1 MPLYALTIFI
11 GAFLLF
17 QVQPLIGKYIL
28 PWFGGSPGVW
38 TTCLL
43 FFQTALL
50 VGYAYAHYTSRR
62 LKPGTQALL
71 HIALLVAALVF
82 LPIVPSDAW
91 KPQAPGDPTLRILIL
106 LAVNLGLPYIVL
118 SATGPLVQRWS
129 SLTHP
134 GVSPYRLYALSN
146 AGSLL
151 ALLSYPFFFEWA
163 YSRRTQANLWA
174 IGLGLFAIVCGLCA
188 ARVRRHA
195 TGGDRAGENGPVE
208 ESGAG
213 TGTSGD
219 GESGPGAEPTLGDRL
234 LWLVLPAVASILL
247 LATTNKL
254 CEDLAV
260 VPFLW
265 VLPLSLYLLSF
276 ILCFDHPR
284 WYVRPLFSMLL
295 VAGLAAVAQLL
306 FAEDEASIRA
316 QVIGYSGALFA
327 GCMFCHGELCRRKPH
342 PSHLTSFYL
351 MIAAGGALGGLLVA
365 VVAPLVF
372 DSFLELP
379 IGFWILSVLL
389 AVLAIQKRDRSLA
402 LGALAGAVA
411 GLFIAIAMRG
421 SYAATWAIRWD
432 ILVAEC
438 QNFFRDHGKV
448 TGVCAAGAL
457 WGFVDLRRI
466 FLREWRPRMGSF
478 LIFISLV
485 LGFVLMREAEGT
497 RESAI
502 SVSRNF
508 FGVLTVYDY
517 SKNDPAEHYYELEHG
532 RIIHGLQFTDPVK
545 SRWPTTYYA
554 ESSGVGLAIRSLSR
568 TEGRRLGLVGLGTGT
583 LAAYGEKGDTVRI
596 YEINP
601 QVPLLSTSRFTYV
614 ARSKARVDIVMGDA
628 RLSMERELERG
639 DPQRFDLLALDAF
652 NSDAIPVHLLT
663 REAFATYLKHMKPD
677 GIIAVHIS
685 NRYFDLQP
693 VVESLAKNFDLQSI
707 VISDDNEESWWI
719 YDTTWVLVARKG
731 RFQQTPSLLEAA
743 NSADKR
749 SNTPPPL
756 WTDDYTSLF
765 RILR

>member
-1 MPLYALTIFI
+1 MPLYAITIFI

-43 FFQTALL
+43 FFQVALL
-50 VGYAYAHYTSRR
+50 VGYAYAHFTSRW
-62 LKPGTQALL
+62 LKPRAQALL
-71 HIALLVAALVF
+71 HMALLVAALVF

-91 KPQAPGDPTLRILIL
+91 KPQAPGDPTLRILL
-106 LAVNLGLPYIVL
+106 LLTINLGLPYIVL
-118 SATGPLVQRWS
+118 SATGPLIQRWS

-163 YSRRTQANLWA
+163 YSRRTQAGIWA
-174 IGLGLFAIVCGLCA
+174 AGLGVFAIACGICA
-188 ARVRRHA
+188 ARVRRRA
-195 TGGDRAGENGPVE
+195 AVANDSEGDDPTMG
-208 ESGAG
+208 SGAG
-213 TGTSGD
+213 TGPVAEG
-219 GESGPGAEPTLGDRL
+219 GAGLAATPLAGRL
-234 LWLVLPAVASILL
+234 LWLVLPATASILL

-265 VLPLSLYLLSF
+265 ILPLSLYLLSF

-284 WYVRPLFSMLL
+284 WYVRPLFSLL
-295 VAGLAAVAQLL
+295 LMAGLAGVTELL
-306 FAEDEASIRA
+306 FAEEDAPIRV
-316 QVIGYSGALFA
+316 QVIGYSVALFA
-327 GCMFCHGELCRRKPH
+327 GCMFCHGELVRRKPH

-351 MIAAGGALGGLLVA
+351 TIAAGGALGGFLVA
-365 VVAPLVF
+365 VVAPLLF
-372 DSFLELP
+372 NSYLELP
-379 IGFWILSVLL
+379 IGFWLLSMLLALL
-389 AVLAIQKRDRSLA
+389 AVQKRDRSLA

-411 GLFIAIAMRG
+411 GLFAALAMRG
-421 SYAATWAIRWD
+421 AQATSVSFRLD
-432 ILVAEC
+432 VMLAEC
-438 QNFFRDHGKV
+438 RIFFRDHWKV
-448 TGVCAAGAL
+448 TAVCAAGAL
-457 WGFVDLRRI
+457 MGFGDLRKGV
-466 FLREWRPRMGSF
+466 LREWRPRMGSF
-478 LIFISLV
+478 LVFISLV
-485 LGFVLMREAEGT
+485 LGVVLLKQAGSA

-502 SVSRNF
+502 SISRNF
-508 FGVLTVYDY
+508 FGVLTVFDY
-517 SKNDPAEHYYELEHG
+517 SADVPSEHNYVLQHG
-532 RIIHGLQFTDPVK
+532 RIIHGLQFTDPA
-545 SRWPTTYYA
+545 RAQWPTTYYA
-554 ESSGVGLAIRSLSR
+554 ETSGVGLAIRGLPR
-568 TEGRRLGLVGLGTGT
+568 TAGRRLGLVGLGTGT
-583 LAAYGEKGDTVRI
+583 LAAYGEKGDTIRI

-601 QVPLLSTSRFTYV
+601 RVLRLATSRFTYV
-614 ARSKARVDIVMGDA
+614 GNSKAKVDIVLGDA

-663 REAFATYLKHMKPD
+663 REAFAIYLRHMKPD

-693 VVESLAKNFDLQSI
+693 VVESLAKDFNLQAVTI
-707 VISDDNEESWWI
+707 ADDDEPDWWV
-719 YDTTWVLVARKG
+719 YGTTWVLVASKA
-731 RFQQTPSLLEAA
+731 RFLQTPGLLDA
-743 NSADKR
+743 ADKPDSR
-749 SNTPPPL
+749 SKLPPPL

>member
-71 HIALLVAALVF
+71 HIALLLAALAF
-82 LPIVPSDAW
+82 LPIVPSDSW

-118 SATGPLVQRWS
+118 SATGPLIQRWS

-163 YSRRTQANLWA
+163 YSRHTQANLWA
-174 IGLGLFAIVCGLCA
+174 IGLGLFVIVCGLCA
-188 ARVRRHA
+188 ARVRRNS
-195 TGGDRAGENGPVE
+195 GGLARAQGIEPGAD
-208 ESGAG
+208 SGAG
-213 TGTSGD
+213 TGTSG
-219 GESGPGAEPTLGDRL
+219 ETEPGPGAETSIGDRM

-265 VLPLSLYLLSF
+265 ILPLSLYLLSF

-295 VAGLAAVAQLL
+295 VAGLAVVAQLL
-306 FAEDEASIRA
+306 FAENDASILA
-316 QVIGYSGALFA
+316 QLIGYCGALFA

-342 PSHLTSFYL
+342 PSRLTSFYL
-351 MIAAGGALGGLLVA
+351 MIAAGGALGGILVA

-372 DSFLELP
+372 NSFLELP
-379 IGFWILSVLL
+379 AGFWILSVLL

-402 LGALAGAVA
+402 LGALGGAVL
-411 GLFIAIAMRG
+411 GLLIALAMRG
-421 SYAATWAIRWD
+421 SYAATWTVRRD
-432 ILVAEC
+432 ILFVEFRE
-438 QNFFRDHGKV
+438 FFRDHGKV
-448 TGVCAAGAL
+448 TGVCAVGAL
-457 WGFVDLRRI
+457 WGFVDLRRM

-478 LIFISLV
+478 LIFASLV
-485 LGFVLMREAEGT
+485 LGFILMKEAEST

-517 SKNDPAEHYYELEHG
+517 RPDEPAEHYYELEHG
-532 RIIHGLQFTDPVK
+532 RIIHGLQFADPVK

-554 ESSGVGLAIRSLSR
+554 ETSGVGLAIHSLVR
-568 TEGRRLGLVGLGTGT
+568 TGGRRLGLVGLGTGT
-583 LAAYGEKGDTVRI
+583 LAAYGEEGDTVRI

-601 QVPLLSTSRFTYV
+601 QVPLLSKSRFTYV
-614 ARSKARVDIVMGDA
+614 AHSRAKVDIVMGDA

-693 VVESLAKNFDLQSI
+693 VVESLAKNFDLQAVS
-707 VISDDNEESWWI
+707 ISDDNEESWWI
-719 YDTTWVLVARKG
+719 YDSTWVLVARKE
-731 RFQQTPSLLEAA
+731 RFQETPALLEAA
-743 NSADKR
+743 DSADKR
-749 SNTPPPL
+749 SKAPPPL

>member
-82 LPIVPSDAW
+82 LPIVPSESW

-106 LAVNLGLPYIVL
+106 LAVNLGLPYVVL
-118 SATGPLVQRWS
+118 SATGPLIQRWS

-134 GVSPYRLYALSN
+134 GASPYRLYALSN

-174 IGLGLFAIVCGLCA
+174 IGMGLFAIVCGLCA

-195 TGGDRAGENGPVE
+195 GGLKQALGNGDA
-208 ESGAG
+208 AG
-213 TGTSGD
+213 TGTP
-219 GESGPGAEPTLGDRL
+219 GEAGSGPGTETGLGDRL

-265 VLPLSLYLLSF
+265 ILPLSLYLLSF

-284 WYVRPLFSMLL
+284 WYVRPLFGMLL
-295 VAGLAAVAQLL
+295 VAGLAVVAQLL
-306 FAEDEASIRA
+306 FAENDASILA
-316 QVIGYSGALFA
+316 QVVGYSGALFA

-342 PSHLTSFYL
+342 PSRLTSFYL
-351 MIAAGGALGGLLVA
+351 MIAAGGALGGILVA

-372 DSFLELP
+372 NSFLELP
-379 IGFWILSVLL
+379 AGFWMLSVLL
-389 AVLAIQKRDRSLA
+389 AVLTIQKRDRSLA
-402 LGALAGAVA
+402 LGALGGAVL
-411 GLFIAIAMRG
+411 GLFIALSMRG
-421 SYAATWAIRWD
+421 SFAATWAIRRD
-432 ILVAEC
+432 ILFLEC
-438 QNFFRDHGKV
+438 REFFQDHGKV
-448 TGVCAAGAL
+448 TGVCAVGVL

-478 LIFISLV
+478 LIFASLV
-485 LGFVLMREAEGT
+485 LGFILLKEAEST

-517 SKNDPAEHYYELEHG
+517 RPEEPAEHYYELEHG

-545 SRWPTTYYA
+545 ARWPTTYYA
-554 ESSGVGLAIRSLSR
+554 ETSGVGLAIRGLVRSG
-568 TEGRRLGLVGLGTGT
+568 GRRLGLVGLGTGT
-583 LAAYGEKGDTVRI
+583 LAAYGEDGDTVRI

-601 QVPLLSTSRFTYV
+601 QVPLLSKSRFTYV
-614 ARSKARVDIVMGDA
+614 AHSRAKVEIVMGDA

-693 VVESLAKNFDLQSI
+693 VVESLAKKFDLQAVS
-707 VISDDNEESWWI
+707 ISDDNEESWWI
-719 YDTTWVLVARKG
+719 YDSTWVLVARKD
-731 RFQQTPSLLEAA
+731 RFEETPALLEAA
-743 NSADKR
+743 DSVDKR
-749 SNTPPPL
+749 SKAPPPL